1 MAVLSQSAAD
11 ALIDKIDKAI
21 LKHSVSNRDVAAVL
35 GFLNYILKSG
45 ESDKFLRKD
54 VEDSRL
60 DPFPQGNR
68 RKGYGSHRGSACCRE

>member
-54 VEDSRL
+54 VEDTAAGL
-60 DPFPQGNR
+60 IHFLKGIDVKDMV
-68 RKGYGSHRGSACCRE
+68 RK